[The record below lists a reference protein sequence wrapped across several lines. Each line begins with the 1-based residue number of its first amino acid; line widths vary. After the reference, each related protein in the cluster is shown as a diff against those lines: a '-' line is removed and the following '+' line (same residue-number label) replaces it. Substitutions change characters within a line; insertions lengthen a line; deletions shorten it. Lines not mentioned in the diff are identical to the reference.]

1 MATNLQALSLP
12 ALNSFRRDKHQHNK
26 TQIKLGELEIHW
38 YECPSK
44 GQAPPFRVSEALLN
58 RPKPKKLGGFWGLVK
73 SILTGILCR

>member
-58 RPKPKKLGGFWGLVK
+58 RPKPKSLADFGGL
-73 SILTGILCR
+73 

>member
-12 ALNSFRRDKHQHNK
+12 ALNSFRRDKHQHNKHQHNK

-58 RPKPKKLGGFWGLVK
+58 RPKPKSLADFGGL
-73 SILTGILCR
+73 